1 MTVVC
6 IVTHTEEPN
15 ITYSAEMQ
23 ISELSLRG
31 HDNTLGWNAKDIAL
45 LLSATFYGGLLTAFW
60 SGYLSDRFAPKFVI
74 LFGVIG
80 CVIVTGFTPL
90 LAESNFLAL
99 FIARVVMG
107 LGEDFIN
114 PAQASFINRWY
125 TPVEMTTVGSFTLT
139 GKALAGTV
147 GFPVSSRLCQ
157 MQDYGGWKLAFYIFS
172 GFGGIWVIIWFL
184 YASNIPSHHKY
195 ISKEEESHIQTEL
208 KELDLNHN
216 PKTIKLYYGS
226 VPWKAICTS
235 RAIFINLICQF
246 TFCFS
251 EAILSAYLPTYLS
264 QVMRVSLNMNGF
276 LAMLTC
282 IIQLIFQV
290 IFGILTDYNLKK
302 GYYSPTTACKIFQT
316 IENILCA
323 LAYFGLGFMVNKNS
337 VVLGVMF
344 LILNGIGIAASVSG
358 FMSSQPSLAPQ
369 YAGIVSS
376 VLRIAAALGAL
387 AAINVVNFVNKGG
400 TDEQWRLIWTIAAGL
415 NLVTVVIFLSAGTA
429 ETQDWAKNEP
439 PKHLMKDK
447 KELICIEK
455 ASAV

>member
-1 MTVVC
+1 MLGFFAVTLMRICLSMTVVC

-45 LLSATFYGGLLTAFW
+45 LLSATFYGGLLFCGI

-74 LFGVIG
+74 LFGVAG

-90 LAESNFLAL
+90 LAESNFVAL

-125 TPVEMTTVGSFTLT
+125 PPVEMTTVGAFTLT

-147 GFPVSSRLCQ
+147 GFPVSSKLCQ
-157 MQDYGGWKLAFYIFS
+157 MQDYAGAGA
-172 GFGGIWVIIWFL
+172 IWVLLWFL

-195 ISKEEESHIQTEL
+195 ISTEEKLHIQTEL
-208 KELDLNHN
+208 KELDLNHD
-216 PKTIKLYYGS
+216 PRTIKLYYGS

-235 RAIFINLICQF
+235 RAIYINLICQF
-246 TFCFS
+246 TFNFS

-264 QVMRVSLNMNGF
+264 QVMKVSLTTNGI

-302 GYYSPTTACKIFQT
+302 GFYTPTTACKIFQT
-316 IENILCA
+316 I
-323 LAYFGLGFMVNKNS
+323 G
-337 VVLGVMF
+337 
-344 LILNGIGIAASVSG
+344 
-358 FMSSQPSLAPQ
+358 
-369 YAGIVSS
+369 
-376 VLRIAAALGAL
+376 
-387 AAINVVNFVNKGG
+387 
-400 TDEQWRLIWTIAAGL
+400 
-415 NLVTVVIFLSAGTA
+415 
-429 ETQDWAKNEP
+429 
-439 PKHLMKDK
+439 
-447 KELICIEK
+447 
-455 ASAV
+455 